1 MYGKVKVENAESNSH
16 WMCQNGFVEWDL
28 KIDKKVAFNVGYGAG
43 KLFRR
48 IQLFEMF
55 WHAEGMKTEF
65 SGEVNWNGEKYLV
78 SPDTC
83 YGYSDK
89 NWGKDF
95 TSPWVWLSSCNLE
108 SRITG
113 EKLGDSVFDIGG
125 GCPKIGPIPLGVSC
139 YLHSGTKESVMSST
153 SRSFGPSP
161 GQSSIPRKPIPI

>member
-65 SGEVNWNGEKYLV
+65 S
-78 SPDTC
+78 
-83 YGYSDK
+83 
-89 NWGKDF
+89 
-95 TSPWVWLSSCNLE
+95 LSL
-108 SRITG
+108 IH
-113 EKLGDSVFDIGG
+113 I
-125 GCPKIGPIPLGVSC
+125 
-139 YLHSGTKESVMSST
+139 
-153 SRSFGPSP
+153 
-161 GQSSIPRKPIPI
+161 